1 MDYNWA
7 EIFEN
12 KSDKELYNIY
22 QGKSFLPRSVIPF
35 AEDELKRR
43 GFDFNNLELASETW
57 RLSDIDEEL
66 EYLSLRNLE
75 KPKVSF
81 RQYLF
86 IVLAV
91 VLFTAIVFPKLH
103 QPNILLISLLAGIGF
118 LSLLILSI
126 NRDYNKRIRQISE
139 LIEKKNEILEGIT
152 DKEGSQKK
160 QQILDELAIQNEER
174 IEESKQINKNV
185 LIVMITALIII
196 LVIIFLK
203 ML

>member
-43 GFDFNNLELASETW
+43 GFDFYNLELASETW

-139 LIEKKNEILEGIT
+139 LIE
-152 DKEGSQKK
+152 
-160 QQILDELAIQNEER
+160 
-174 IEESKQINKNV
+174 NKN
-185 LIVMITALIII
+185 
-196 LVIIFLK
+196 
-203 ML
+203 

>member
-152 DKEGSQKK
+152 DKEGSRKK

-185 LIVMITALIII
+185 LIVMIIALIMI

>member
-139 LIEKKNEILEGIT
+139 LIEKKNEILKGIT

>member
-152 DKEGSQKK
+152 DKEGSRKK